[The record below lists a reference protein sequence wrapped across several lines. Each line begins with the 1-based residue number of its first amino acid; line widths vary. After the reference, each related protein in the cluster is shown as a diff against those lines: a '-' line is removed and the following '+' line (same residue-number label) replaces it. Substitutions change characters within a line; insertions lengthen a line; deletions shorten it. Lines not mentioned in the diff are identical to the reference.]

1 MFKVVR
7 AWLDAF
13 TEASPARK
21 LLLTV
26 LAVLPVAALLAAYLW
41 LNQPPYRVL
50 FPRLSDQS
58 GGEVMAAL
66 EQLDI
71 AYRLSQTDG
80 AIEVPANQLYSARF
94 KLAARGLPKP
104 DTQGYERTESGPTFG
119 LSQFQEQLRYQHA
132 LETELVRSIET
143 LDAVAA
149 ARVHLALPKVSP
161 FLRDPPPVT
170 AAVLVQF
177 KPQKSL
183 TVEQVS
189 AIQRMVAASVPRL
202 KSTDVS
208 VLDPRGQLLGALH
221 TERETPTATLEAD
234 LARRVEEV
242 LTTWLVGHKVKAQV
256 TTTLGTDGRIRRLN
270 AAVIL
275 PHGTSPEVL
284 AKANTL
290 TRQALGFDAQR
301 GDSLSVFALAATPA
315 LPAPTVAPTNVAP
328 PKIIASVPQP
338 AAMVKPESELP
349 LPWVIAATAAL
360 IVLLTTF
367 GLRRRRLPQSPL
379 TEDMTTA
386 SESFDELLHASRRQ
400 TLENPRVTA
409 DVVRMW
415 MRT

>member
-1 MFKVVR
+1 MFKALT

-13 TEASPARK
+13 MDASPGRK

-26 LAVLPVAALLAAYLW
+26 LAVLPIAALIAAYLW

-50 FPRLSDQS
+50 FSRLTDQS

-71 AYRLSQTDG
+71 PHRLSATDG
-80 AIEVPANQLYSARF
+80 AIEVPANQLYAARF

-104 DTQGYERTESGPTFG
+104 DTQGYERTESGPSFG
-119 LSQFQEQLRYQHA
+119 LSQFQEQMRYQHA

-183 TVEQVS
+183 TADQVT

-202 KSTDVS
+202 KSEDVN
-208 VLDPRGQLLGALH
+208 VLDPQGRLLGTVSA
-221 TERETPTATLEAD
+221 RIETRGGALEAD
-234 LARRVEEV
+234 LTRRAAEV
-242 LTTWLVGHKVKAQV
+242 FAAWLGADKAKVQV
-256 TTTLGTDGRIRRLN
+256 ITTLGTDGRLRRLN

-275 PHGTSPEVL
+275 PPGTSPEVVSKATTL
-284 AKANTL
+284 A
-290 TRQALGFDAQR
+290 RQALGFDAQR
-301 GDSLSVFALAATPA
+301 GDSLSVLA
-315 LPAPTVAPTNVAP
+315 LPATPLSSTLPQASPNVIPEKPVRATASAPEPVA
-328 PKIIASVPQP
+328 Q
-338 AAMVKPESELP
+338 
-349 LPWVIAATAAL
+349 LPWVLAAAA
-360 IVLLTTF
+360 VGGALLTWVL
-367 GLRRRRLPQSPL
+367 LRRRRPSGLAVD
-379 TEDMTTA
+379 EDLVA
-386 SESFDELLHASRRQ
+386 DSDNFDVLLQASRRQ
-400 TLENPRVTA
+400 ALDNPRVTA
-409 DVVRMW
+409 DVIRMW
-415 MRT
+415 MRA